1 MTPHITDE
9 LADKLKEHDVV
20 VLLQSTP
27 TTHFESGEPITITQG
42 SVGTIVDDYIG
53 ETALVEFADAD
64 GCAVA
69 IDAIPVE
76 HLMLL
81 VHQMSAATA

>member
-1 MTPHITDE
+1 
-9 LADKLKEHDVV
+9 

-27 TTHFESGEPITITQG
+27 TTHFESGEPITIMKG

-53 ETALVEFADAD
+53 ETALIEFADAD

-76 HLMLL
+76 HLILL
-81 VHQMSAATA
+81 VHQMPAITA